1 MLEHST
7 QYLNWC
13 FVNKEK
19 QLEEHKQQKITK
31 YRKIYQKVLN
41 KNPQAE
47 IQVRFSQKILFIYLL
62 SFLVLKMKMLF
73 LTFTL
78 HKSLKL
84 PNLSL

>member
-19 QLEEHKQQKITK
+19 ELEAHRQQKITK

-41 KNPQAE
+41 KNPQAD
-47 IQVRFSQKILFIYLL
+47 IQVRNIYI
-62 SFLVLKMKMLF
+62 KKY
-73 LTFTL
+73 
-78 HKSLKL
+78 L
-84 PNLSL
+84 PL

>member
-19 QLEEHKQQKITK
+19 ELESHRQQKITK

-41 KNPQAE
+41 KNPQAD
-47 IQVRFSQKILFIYLL
+47 IQVRNIYI
-62 SFLVLKMKMLF
+62 KKY
-73 LTFTL
+73 
-78 HKSLKL
+78 L
-84 PNLSL
+84 PL